1 MRKRRFLKRLAWVLA
16 AALTVFLCG
25 QVSAQGLLQFG
36 KDAALLAASLGEPIN
51 GAALVGE
58 RVNASFTTTAATTVP
73 TTLPTTAP
81 TTAVQA
87 LAPVTTPTK
96 IPAAGTV
103 LIQNMAGGG
112 DTVNGVSVRN
122 RSGKAFDL
130 AKEIAAGTKL
140 TLKNSKDPQVLIIH
154 THTTEGY
161 LTYDTGFYNPADIDR
176 TFDTKRNVCA
186 AGAALKAALEKQ
198 GIVTVHDTTVHD
210 NPQYTG
216 AYSRSEATVK
226 ALLKKYPTVKVVL
239 DLHRDAVMPKDN
251 THVKPTAKIGGKP
264 AAQMMIIAGVVTTK
278 ALPHPKWQENFHF
291 ALQLQKSLQA
301 AYPELMRPLYL
312 VGSRYNQHLST
323 GYLLVE
329 VGTDVNTVQE
339 AAYSATLLGNTIAK
353 LLKR

>member
-1 MRKRRFLKRLAWVLA
+1 MRNRRFVKRIAFVLA
-16 AALTVFLCG
+16 AVFTVFLCG
-25 QVSAQGLLQFG
+25 QVSAEGLLQFG
-36 KDAALLAASLGEPIN
+36 RDAALLAAGLNEPIN

-58 RVNASFTTTAATTVP
+58 RVNAHFTTTATTAATT
-73 TTLPTTAP
+73 LPTTTP
-81 TTAVQA
+81 TTDIAA
-87 LAPVTTPTK
+87 LSPATTPTK
-96 IPAAGTV
+96 SKVTGTV
-103 LIQNMAGGG
+103 LVQNMAGGG
-112 DTVNGVSVRN
+112 ETVGGVSVRN

-140 TLKNSKDPQVLIIH
+140 TLKNTKDPQVLIIH

-161 LTYDTGFYNPADIDR
+161 LTYDTGFYNDADIER

-186 AGAALKAALEKQ
+186 AGDALKSALEKQ
-198 GIVTVHDTTVHD
+198 GIVTIHDTTVHD

-226 ALLKKYPTVKVVL
+226 ALLQKYPTVKVVL
-239 DLHRDAVMPKDN
+239 DLHRDAIIPN
-251 THVKPTAKIGGKP
+251 GTTHTKPTAKIGGKS
-264 AAQMMIIAGVVTTK
+264 AAQMMIIAGVVSTT

-301 AYPELMRPLYL
+301 AYPDLMRPLYL

-329 VGTDVNTVQE
+329 VGTDVNTVEE

>member
-1 MRKRRFLKRLAWVLA
+1 MRKKRFFKRVAWVA
-16 AALTVFLCG
+16 AAAFTVFLCG
-25 QVSAQGLLQFG
+25 QVSAEGVLQFG
-36 KDAALLAASLGEPIN
+36 RDAAFLAASLSEPIN

-58 RVNASFTTTAATTVP
+58 RVNAAFTTTATTVP

-81 TTAVQA
+81 TTAVEV
-87 LAPVTTPTK
+87 LAPVTTPAK
-96 IPAAGTV
+96 PAATGTV
-103 LIQNMAGGG
+103 LVQNMAGGG

-140 TLKNSKDPQVLIIH
+140 ALKNTKDPQVLIIH

-161 LTYDTGFYNPADIDR
+161 LTYDTGFYHPADTER

-198 GIVTVHDTTVHD
+198 GIVTIHDTTVHD

-216 AYSRSEATVK
+216 AYGRSEATVK

-239 DLHRDAVMPKDN
+239 DLHRDAILPNDT
-251 THVKPTAKIGGKP
+251 THVKPTAKADGKA
-264 AAQMMIIAGVVTTK
+264 AAQMMIIAGVVSTK
-278 ALPHPKWQENFHF
+278 ALPHQKWQQNFHF

-301 AYPELMRPLYL
+301 TYPDLMRPLYL

-329 VGTDVNTVQE
+329 VGTDVNTVEE
-339 AAYSATLLGNTIAK
+339 AVYSATLLGNTIAK

>member
-1 MRKRRFLKRLAWVLA
+1 MRDKRILKRAAWVAA

-25 QVSAQGLLQFG
+25 QVSAEGLAQFG
-36 KDAALLAASLGEPIN
+36 KDAALFAVGLGEPLSA
-51 GAALVGE
+51 AALVGE
-58 RVNASFTTTAATTVP
+58 RVNAAFTTTAPTTV
-73 TTLPTTAP
+73 TTVPTTAP
-81 TTAVQA
+81 TTAVQVLSPLISA
-87 LAPVTTPTK
+87 PTK
-96 IPAAGTV
+96 AAGAGTV
-103 LIQNMAGGG
+103 LLQNMAGGG
-112 DTVNGVSVRN
+112 ETVNGVSVRN

-130 AKEIAAGTKL
+130 KKEIAAGTSLSL
-140 TLKNSKDPQVLIIH
+140 TNTAAPQVLIVH

-161 LTYDTGFYNPADIDR
+161 LTYDTGFFNPADVER
-176 TFDTKRNVCA
+176 TKDTGRNVCA

-198 GIVTVHDTTVHD
+198 GIVTVHDTTIHD

-226 ALLKKYPTVKVVL
+226 ALLAKYPSVKVVL
-239 DLHRDAVMPKDN
+239 DLHRDAVIPKDD
-251 THVKPTAKIGGKP
+251 THAKPTAEINGKK
-264 AAQMMIIAGVVTTK
+264 AAQMMIIAGVVSTA

-291 ALQLQKSLQA
+291 ALQLQKSLSA

-329 VGTDVNTVQE
+329 VGTDVNTVAE
-339 AAYSATLLGNTIAK
+339 AEYSATLLGNTIAK

>member
-1 MRKRRFLKRLAWVLA
+1 MRKKRFFKRLAWVLA

-36 KDAALLAASLGEPIN
+36 KDAALLAASLGEPLN
-51 GAALVGE
+51 GAAIVGE
-58 RVNASFTTTAATTVP
+58 RVNAAFTTTATTTP
-73 TTLPTTAP
+73 TTLPTTTP
-81 TTAVQA
+81 STAVQA
-87 LAPVTTPTK
+87 IAPVTTPTK
-96 IPAAGTV
+96 APASGV
-103 LIQNMAGGG
+103 ILVQNMAGGG
-112 DTVNGVSVRN
+112 ETVSGVSVRN

-130 AKEIAAGTKL
+130 KKEIAAGTKL
-140 TLKNSKDPQVLIIH
+140 SFKNTKDPQVLIIH

-161 LTYDTGFYNPADIDR
+161 LTYDTGFYNPADIER

-186 AGAALKAALEKQ
+186 AGEALKAALEKQ

-239 DLHRDAVMPKDN
+239 DLHRDAVLPKDD
-251 THVKPTAKIGGKP
+251 THVKPTAKIDGKS
-264 AAQMMIIAGVVTTK
+264 AAQMMIIAGVVSTK

-291 ALQLQKSLQA
+291 ALQLQKSLQST
-301 AYPELMRPLYL
+301 YPDLMRPLY
-312 VGSRYNQHLST
+312 VVSSRYNQHLST

-329 VGTDVNTVQE
+329 VGTDVNTVAE
-339 AAYSATLLGNTIAK
+339 AEYSATLLGNTIAK

>member
-1 MRKRRFLKRLAWVLA
+1 MRRLVKSLAWVLA
-16 AALTVFLCG
+16 AVLTVFLCG
-25 QVSAQGLLQFG
+25 QVSAQGFLQFG
-36 KDAALLAASLGEPIN
+36 KDAAFLAASLSEPLN
-51 GAALVGE
+51 GAAIVGE
-58 RVNASFTTTAATTVP
+58 RVSAALTTTATTVP

-87 LAPVTTPTK
+87 IAPVTTPTTL
-96 IPAAGTV
+96 PAAGTV
-103 LIQNMAGGG
+103 LLQNMAGGG
-112 DTVNGVSVRN
+112 ETVNGVSVRN

-130 AKEIAAGTKL
+130 KKEIAAGTKL
-140 TLKNSKDPQVLIIH
+140 VLKNTKDPQVLIVH

-161 LTYDTGFYNPADIDR
+161 LTYDAGFYNAADIER

-186 AGAALKAALEKQ
+186 AGEALKAALEKQ
-198 GIVTVHDTTVHD
+198 GIVTIHDTTVHD

-239 DLHRDAVMPKDN
+239 DLHRDTVIPKDD
-251 THVKPTAKIGGKP
+251 THVNPTAKIDGKP
-264 AAQMMIIAGVVTTK
+264 AAQMMIIAGVVSTN

-291 ALQLQKSLQA
+291 ALQLQKSLQTA
-301 AYPELMRPLYL
+301 HPDLMRPLYL

>member
-1 MRKRRFLKRLAWVLA
+1 MRRFVKRLAWVLA
-16 AALTVFLCG
+16 GVLTVFLCG
-25 QVSAQGLLQFG
+25 QVSAEGFLQFG
-36 KDAALLAASLGEPIN
+36 KTTAVLAAGLNEPIN
-51 GAALVGE
+51 SAALVGE
-58 RVNASFTTTAATTVP
+58 WFNNTFTTTATTPP

-87 LAPVTTPTK
+87 IAPVTTPAK
-96 IPAAGTV
+96 PSASGTV
-103 LIQNMAGGG
+103 LIQNMAGGE
-112 DTVNGVSVRN
+112 TVGGVTVRN

-130 AKEIAAGTKL
+130 KKEIAAGTNVSF
-140 TLKNSKDPQVLIIH
+140 KNTKDPQVLIIH

-161 LTYDTGFYNPADIDR
+161 LTYDTGFFNPADIER

-186 AGAALKAALEKQ
+186 AGEALKTALEKQ
-198 GIVTVHDTTVHD
+198 GVVTVHDTTVHD

-239 DLHRDAVMPKDN
+239 DLHRDAVIPKEN
-251 THVKPTAKIGGKP
+251 THVKPTAKVGGKQ
-264 AAQMMIIAGVVTTK
+264 AAQMMIIAGVVSTK

-291 ALQLQKSLQA
+291 ALQLQKSLEST
-301 AYPELMRPLYL
+301 YPDLMRPLYL

-329 VGTDVNTVQE
+329 VGTDVNTVAE
-339 AAYSATLLGNTIAK
+339 AEYSATLLGNMIAK